1 MVGIFIGFEQNLV
14 FDLFFF
20 ATTSIEPPGISA
32 WTDRHDRWQLLI
44 WQVDKDDSH
53 LEEGQSS
60 VIICSVH
67 TEDKSG

>member
-1 MVGIFIGFEQNLV
+1 M
-14 FDLFFF
+14 
-20 ATTSIEPPGISA
+20 
-32 WTDRHDRWQLLI
+32 I

-67 TEDKSG
+67 TEDKSGSMVLGIAGLSKRREVQ